1 MTTSETRKIWVLL
14 FAAFVD
20 MLGYAMVFPLL
31 PFYAVRLGADAQVI
45 GLMVASFSIA
55 QVAVSPLWGRFSDRW
70 GRRPTLLIGLAGS
83 AVAFLIFGFA
93 TAIWLLFLSRIAQ
106 GAAGGQT
113 GVMQAYIAD
122 SVAPED
128 RAKALG
134 WLSAATNTGVMIGPA
149 LGSLSWRLG
158 PAAPGI
164 IAAGLCLVNLLF
176 AWRWLPESK
185 TASSRSIDV
194 ARGDDKPTPRKKSVG
209 DMVWGTLRHPRA
221 STSQLIWIYA
231 IAMMAF
237 SSMTAVLGLYMME
250 VFHLDESN
258 IGYIFL
264 FIGALSVIMRGGVLG
279 RLVVRLGEVRVMR
292 AGAFSLAIG
301 LSAVPLA
308 ETLGWALLLMG
319 LVPVGTAMLFPS
331 TSGLLTRRGSRRQL
345 GQLMGVQQAFG
356 GFSRII
362 GPIWAG
368 SAFRYLGPG
377 VPFHVAGAIIFFV
390 VFLTTRVQP
399 VNESAGW
406 ESE

>member
-134 WLSAATNTGVMIGPA
+134 G
-149 LGSLSWRLG
+149 
-158 PAAPGI
+158 
-164 IAAGLCLVNLLF
+164 F
-176 AWRWLPESK
+176 QLP
-185 TASSRSIDV
+185 
-194 ARGDDKPTPRKKSVG
+194 PTPVS
-209 DMVWGTLRHPRA
+209 
-221 STSQLIWIYA
+221 
-231 IAMMAF
+231 
-237 SSMTAVLGLYMME
+237 
-250 VFHLDESN
+250 
-258 IGYIFL
+258 
-264 FIGALSVIMRGGVLG
+264 
-279 RLVVRLGEVRVMR
+279 
-292 AGAFSLAIG
+292 
-301 LSAVPLA
+301 
-308 ETLGWALLLMG
+308 
-319 LVPVGTAMLFPS
+319 
-331 TSGLLTRRGSRRQL
+331 
-345 GQLMGVQQAFG
+345 
-356 GFSRII
+356 
-362 GPIWAG
+362 
-368 SAFRYLGPG
+368 
-377 VPFHVAGAIIFFV
+377 
-390 VFLTTRVQP
+390 
-399 VNESAGW
+399 
-406 ESE
+406 